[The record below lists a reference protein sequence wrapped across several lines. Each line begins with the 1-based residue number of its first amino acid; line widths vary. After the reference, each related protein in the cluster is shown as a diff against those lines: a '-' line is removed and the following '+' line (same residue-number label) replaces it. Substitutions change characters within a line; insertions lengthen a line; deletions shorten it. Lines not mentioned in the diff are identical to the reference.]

1 MDIVDAAGRLVPG
14 ASNLVEYEVSGPY
27 RLVGVENGD
36 ILDWNPNQSLSSKAF
51 MGKTLLVLQ
60 AADEPG
66 KLVVKA
72 RSAGLKPTTTTIDIT
87 NEN

>member
-1 MDIVDAAGRLVPG
+1 MRPDVSSPERSFDAL
-14 ASNLVEYEVSGPY
+14 
-27 RLVGVENGD
+27 
-36 ILDWNPNQSLSSKAF
+36 
-51 MGKTLLVLQ
+51 KTLLVLQ